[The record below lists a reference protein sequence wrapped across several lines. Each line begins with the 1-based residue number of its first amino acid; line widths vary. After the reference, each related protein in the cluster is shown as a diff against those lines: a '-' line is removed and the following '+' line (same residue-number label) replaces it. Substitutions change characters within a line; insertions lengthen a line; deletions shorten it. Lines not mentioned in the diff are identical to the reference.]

1 MSGVETKEKGM
12 NKRRDEREN
21 LKKKRGPQVV
31 CTQRKKKGEGLL
43 VCKSVSL

>member
-21 LKKKRGPQVV
+21 LKKKEAHRWFVHKGRRRGRGFWCV
-31 CTQRKKKGEGLL
+31 RA
-43 VCKSVSL
+43 